1 MSSSLDDWKHWRD
14 DRVVA
19 ARAPHGPLALAGT
32 HWLADLRGG
41 VPGVPGRW
49 EQQGSCVILTAAGH
63 DGLQV
68 DGVALDGPVRLCPD
82 TADKP
87 SLITHGGRLLVLILR
102 EGEYAVR
109 VYDPASRARAVFAG
123 IDAHPF
129 DERWTLPARFT
140 AYPAV
145 RTVEVRNADGRER
158 GLALAGTVS
167 FTPPADA
174 AGQGAADGLPERTLR
189 VGQAADGSL
198 SAVFADASSGP
209 DSFGFRFVSL
219 PAPGP
224 DGATVLDFNRA
235 YLPPCAFAEHFICP
249 FPPPGNRLDAAVR
262 AGERRILQH

>member
-19 ARAPHGPLALAGT
+19 ARAPHGPLALTGT

-49 EQQGSCVILTAAGH
+49 ERQGECVVLTAARH
-63 DGLQV
+63 DGLEV

-82 TADKP
+82 TAPTP
-87 SLITHGGRLLVLILR
+87 SVITHGGRLLVLILR

-109 VYDPASRARAVFAG
+109 IYDPASQARSVFAG

-140 AYPAV
+140 PYPGP
-145 RTVEVRNADGRER
+145 RTVPVPNADGRER
-158 GLALAGTVS
+158 GLALAGTVA
-167 FTPPADA
+167 FTLPPT
-174 AGQGAADGLPERTLR
+174 GAVSTAVDEERTLH
-189 VGQAADGSL
+189 VSQAADGSL
-198 SAVFADASSGP
+198 SAVFADASSGRE
-209 DSFGFRFVSL
+209 SFRFRFVSL

-224 DGATVLDFNRA
+224 DGATVLDLNRA
-235 YLPPCAFAEHFICP
+235 YLPPCAFADHFICP
-249 FPPPGNRLDAAVR
+249 FPPPGNRLDSAVA
-262 AGERRILQH
+262 AGETRILQH